1 MPANVLTVTLNPTLD
16 VSTSVA
22 RLIDHAKLRCTPE
35 LEQVGGGG
43 INVAHVIHS
52 LAGSCQAMLPVGG
65 SRGQDILARLAAS
78 GLDCVTAAIEQQNR
92 QCFTVY
98 ESETGHEYRFVLP
111 GPSLSPAEQD
121 ACIAAICH
129 HLPTDYLVLSG
140 SLPPG
145 VADDFYASII
155 VAVRRIAPDL
165 RVVLD
170 TSDAPLQH
178 ALGAGVFMI
187 KPSREEFCE
196 LSDHRLTEPADCV
209 PVCRELIGQGKA
221 ELIALTLGAQ
231 GSLLVTAQEAWRIEP
246 LPVKVTS
253 TVGAG
258 DSFVGGF
265 VWSLLSSP
273 DWVRAAQVGTAAAAA
288 ALQTQ
293 GELRFDRDAI
303 LKASQDVVVL
313 PI

>member
-52 LAGSCQAMLPVGG
+52 LGGSCQAMLPVGG

-121 ACIAAICH
+121 ACIAAICE
-129 HLPTDYLVLSG
+129 HLPSDYLVLSG

-145 VADDFYASII
+145 VPDDFYASII
-155 VAVRRIAPDL
+155 GAARRIAPEL
-165 RVVLD
+165 RVVVD
-170 TSDAPLQH
+170 TSGAPLKH

-187 KPSREEFCE
+187 KPSQEEFCA
-196 LSDHRLTEPADCV
+196 LTDQTFSDPLDGV
-209 PVCRELIGQGKA
+209 SVCQALIAQVQA
-221 ELIALTLGAQ
+221 QVIALTLGAR
-231 GSLLVTAQEAWRIEP
+231 GALLVTAQDAWRIEP

-265 VWSLLSSP
+265 VWSLTQNP
-273 DWVRAAQVGTAAAAA
+273 DWIRAAQIGTAAATA

-293 GELRFDRDAI
+293 GELRFDSHAI
-303 LKASQDVVVL
+303 LKASQDVVIL
-313 PI
+313 PC